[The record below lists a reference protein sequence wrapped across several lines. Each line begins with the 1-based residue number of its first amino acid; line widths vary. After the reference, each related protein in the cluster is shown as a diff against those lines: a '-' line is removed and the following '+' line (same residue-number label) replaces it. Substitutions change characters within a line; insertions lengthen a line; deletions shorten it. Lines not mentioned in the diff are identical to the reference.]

1 MALSALDPA
10 FLGLRGY
17 ISCIRE
23 KLQKK
28 PPSVPPEYSEEA
40 LESCNGL
47 ATAVASA
54 IFGEKNY
61 CEQLK
66 LPLPLSK
73 QGRGS
78 QTSFLYWVHN

>member
-1 MALSALDPA
+1 MALSTLDPT
-10 FLGLRGY
+10 FLDLRGY

-23 KLQKK
+23 KLQKT
-28 PPSVPPEYSEEA
+28 PPSVPPEYSEES

-47 ATAVASA
+47 VTAVASA

-61 CEQLK
+61 CEQLE

-78 QTSFLYWVHN
+78 QTSFLY